1 MFRIMKENI
10 SNSIS
15 HSQNVRNHYERWPFP
30 GEDFFSREGL
40 LLLRYFNKWLITASQ
55 NERKPPKVIDVG
67 CGTGHTTIALAKNF
81 PGIEFLGIDISDK
94 SLKVGRTRAKKSNVN
109 NITFQNVD
117 IRKHFALSGEFKV
130 ALCLG
135 VLHHVQDLDM
145 TFKHVVQLVQKDG
158 YLVLWLYGQ
167 YGRLK
172 HHLNQLFLKLLTKN
186 MSKSGTLLA
195 AGTFLE
201 ELGHRFAV
209 DAGFYTPKGSGTQG
223 INWLSEHPQWLA
235 DQMIPAFEQSVTMKD
250 ILRLFSD
257 NHLEFVK
264 WFGVPCHLK
273 SYTSSKIL
281 LECFEKLSTQDQ
293 LIALDYLHKPEY
305 YFVAGK
311 KSSHN

>member
-1 MFRIMKENI
+1 MKEKYLTNTI
-10 SNSIS
+10 SK
-15 HSQNVRNHYERWPFP
+15 SQKVKEHYEQWPFP

-40 LLLRYFNKWLITASQ
+40 LLLRYLNKWLIAESQ
-55 NERKPPKVIDVG
+55 DERKPPKVIDVG

-81 PGIEFLGIDISDK
+81 PGIQFMGIDITDK
-94 SLKVGRTRAKKSNVN
+94 SLEVGRIRAKKSNIT

-117 IRKHFALSGEFKV
+117 IRKDFAIPGEFKV

-135 VLHHVQDLDM
+135 VLHHVQDLDV
-145 TFKHVVQLVQKDG
+145 TFKHVVHLVQKDG

-172 HHLNQLFLKLLTKN
+172 HNLNQSFLKLLTKN
-186 MSKSGTLLA
+186 ISKSDAFLA
-195 AGTFLE
+195 VQTFLE

-209 DAGFYTPKGSGTQG
+209 DSGFYTPKGSSIQG
-223 INWLSEHPQWLA
+223 VTWLLEHPQWLA
-235 DQMIPAFEQSVTMKD
+235 DQMIPAFEQSVTMQD
-250 ILRLFSD
+250 ILRLFAD

-264 WFGVPCHLK
+264 WLGVPCHLK

-281 LECFEKLSTQDQ
+281 LEYFDKLSYQDQ
-293 LIALDYLHKPEY
+293 LIAIDYLYKPEY

-311 KSSHN
+311 KLSHN